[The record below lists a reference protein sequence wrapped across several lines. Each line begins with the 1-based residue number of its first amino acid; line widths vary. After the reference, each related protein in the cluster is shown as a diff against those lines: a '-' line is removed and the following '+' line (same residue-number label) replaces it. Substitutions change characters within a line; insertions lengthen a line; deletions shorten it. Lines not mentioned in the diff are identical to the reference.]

1 MSKRN
6 QLRALTVGAPKKFRS
21 ELVELIVE
29 PGEMPRPPREAVR
42 VRDPET
48 GVLREPR
55 LPPEPGADV
64 DAALAPVVI
73 DLDEGKERIVVEVR
87 QLTQAQTATV
97 RRAATVNGKLDE
109 DKAVLHLII
118 ASCFEPA
125 MDADGKPAT
134 GGTTPLYDAADIQG
148 LEAQPANAP
157 WLSALARAC
166 GNVAGLSGADLGKG

>member
-21 ELVELIVE
+21 ELVHLVGRT
-29 PGEMPRPPREAVR
+29 GEMPRPAT
-42 VRDPET
+42 PE
-48 GVLREPR
+48 
-55 LPPEPGADV
+55 DV
-64 DAALAPVVI
+64 AAGGEDI
-73 DLDEGKERIVVEVR
+73 IVVEVR

-109 DKAVLHLII
+109 DKAALHLII
-118 ASCFEPA
+118 ASCFEPGT
-125 MDADGKPAT
+125 DADGKPTT
-134 GGTTPLYDAADIQG
+134 GGTVPLLDAADIES

-157 WLSALARAC
+157 WVSALARAC